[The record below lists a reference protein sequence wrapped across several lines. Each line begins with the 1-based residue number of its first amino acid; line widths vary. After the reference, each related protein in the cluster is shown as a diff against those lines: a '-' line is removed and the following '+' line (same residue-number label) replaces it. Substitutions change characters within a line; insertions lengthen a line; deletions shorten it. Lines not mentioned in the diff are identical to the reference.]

1 MAGRALEALLQGV
14 GYDTRLIEDPPE
26 RSPEQL
32 LEGVRLLLLAPTLS
46 AESRET
52 LLAEMGSTLDA
63 ANIPV
68 LTLSTSLKEALAG
81 GPAFI
86 PWPCRLE
93 GPPRRSKPPC
103 SQCPKLKVLRCRPAP
118 EQGFQVAFFRHQD
131 FSGKCVPHRLA
142 PAAVMLPDNA
152 STWTPRKGA

>member
-26 RSPEQL
+26 STPEQL

-52 LLAEMGSTLDA
+52 LLADMGGTLDA

-68 LTLSTSLKEALAG
+68 LTLSTTIREAITD
-81 GPAFI
+81 GPVFI

-93 GPPRRSKPPC
+93 DLTKKIEATLLP
-103 SQCPKLKVLRCRPAP
+103 LP
-118 EQGFQVAFFRHQD
+118 EVGN
-131 FSGKCVPHRLA
+131 L
-142 PAAVMLPDNA
+142 
-152 STWTPRKGA
+152 

>member
-1 MAGRALEALLQGV
+1 MAGRALEALLHGV

-26 RSPEQL
+26 STPEQL

-52 LLAEMGSTLDA
+52 LLADMGSNLEA

-68 LTLSTSLKEALAG
+68 LTLSTTIKEALG
-81 GPAFI
+81 DGPVSI

-93 GPPRRSKPPC
+93 ELTRKIEAALLG
-103 SQCPKLKVLRCRPAP
+103 VP
-118 EQGFQVAFFRHQD
+118 EVN
-131 FSGKCVPHRLA
+131 V
-142 PAAVMLPDNA
+142 
-152 STWTPRKGA
+152 

>member
-1 MAGRALEALLQGV
+1 MNEQSLYTQGDLVSAPTTIAILGGNSVAGRALEALLQGV

-32 LEGVRLLLLAPTLS
+32 LERVRLLLLAPALS

-52 LLAEMGSTLDA
+52 LLAEMGSTLEA

-81 GPAFI
+81 GPVFI

-93 GPPRRSKPPC
+93 DLTKKIEAALL
-103 SQCPKLKVLRCRPAP
+103 QVP
-118 EQGFQVAFFRHQD
+118 EVN
-131 FSGKCVPHRLA
+131 V
-142 PAAVMLPDNA
+142 
-152 STWTPRKGA
+152 

>member
-1 MAGRALEALLQGV
+1 MKEQSLYREGDLVTARTTIAILGGNSVAGRALEALLQGV

-52 LLAEMGSTLDA
+52 LLSDMGSALDV

-93 GPPRRSKPPC
+93 DLTK
-103 SQCPKLKVLRCRPAP
+103 KIEAALLRVP
-118 EQGFQVAFFRHQD
+118 EVN
-131 FSGKCVPHRLA
+131 V
-142 PAAVMLPDNA
+142 
-152 STWTPRKGA
+152 

>member
-1 MAGRALEALLQGV
+1 LSTWHICSDPSLAHNLVQDEEESSLYKQGALVTGPTTIAILGGNSVAGRALEALLQGV

-26 RSPEQL
+26 STPEQL

-52 LLAEMGSTLDA
+52 LLADMDSTLEA

-68 LTLSTSLKEALAG
+68 LTLSTTIKEALG
-81 GPAFI
+81 DGPVSI

-93 GPPRRSKPPC
+93 ELTGKIEAA
-103 SQCPKLKVLRCRPAP
+103 LLPAP
-118 EQGFQVAFFRHQD
+118 EVGQV
-131 FSGKCVPHRLA
+131 
-142 PAAVMLPDNA
+142 
-152 STWTPRKGA
+152 